1 MTDNKYP
8 ETVSLHDEVLEGLP
22 EANIQNY
29 TEVCGSI
36 IEETRKA
43 VLVCFSFGEFE
54 SKEVWLPK
62 SQIAKMDDGP
72 YRRFM
77 VANWLVRKKRLY
89 NY

>member
-8 ETVSLHDEVLEGLP
+8 ETVSLHDEILERLP

-29 TEVCGSI
+29 TEVNGTI

-43 VLVCFSFGEFE
+43 VLVRFSFGEFE
-54 SKEVWLPK
+54 DKEVWLPK

-72 YRRFM
+72 YRKFM
-77 VANWLVRKKRLY
+77 VANWLVGKKSLN